1 MLDVYV
7 INLATSTER
16 WERTSARLTELGISH
31 ERFDAVDGRKE
42 PHPLFERYDD
52 KQREKYR
59 RKALSGGE
67 LGCFASHFLLWK
79 KCIELNKPIVVLEDD
94 LIIHKSLNEAL
105 NIAEEQISTLQY
117 LRLAATYPKP
127 KTFKKIK
134 TLGQFDLIDHIR
146 GPSGTLGY
154 VISPSASAALI
165 KLAEKWFIAVDD
177 YMDRYWWHGV
187 DCYSL
192 MPFPID
198 VAENVSDIVRVK
210 KEPQSIW
217 LKVRKELYKLIER
230 IKRIRYR
237 IKNNLSSKY

>member
-16 WERTSARLTELGISH
+16 WETTSNRLTELEISY
-31 ERFDAVDGRKE
+31 ERFEAVDGRKE
-42 PHPLFERYDD
+42 PHPLFTRYDD
-52 KQREKYR
+52 SQREKYR
-59 RKALSGGE
+59 RKPLSGGE

-79 KCIELNKPIVVLEDD
+79 KCVELNKPIVVLEDD
-94 LIIHKSLNEAL
+94 LIINESLNEAL
-105 NIAEEQISTLQY
+105 QIAAEQISTLQY

-134 TLGQFDLIDHIR
+134 SLGQFDLIDHIR

-154 VISPSASAALI
+154 VISPDASAALI
-165 KLAEKWFIAVDD
+165 EHAEKWFIAVDD

-192 MPFPID
+192 MPFPIV
-198 VAENVSDIVRVK
+198 VAENDSDIVRVK
-210 KEPQSIW
+210 KEPQSLW
-217 LKVRKELYKLIER
+217 LKLRKEVYGLVERVKLI
-230 IKRIRYR
+230 IYR
-237 IKNNLSSKY
+237 VKKYR